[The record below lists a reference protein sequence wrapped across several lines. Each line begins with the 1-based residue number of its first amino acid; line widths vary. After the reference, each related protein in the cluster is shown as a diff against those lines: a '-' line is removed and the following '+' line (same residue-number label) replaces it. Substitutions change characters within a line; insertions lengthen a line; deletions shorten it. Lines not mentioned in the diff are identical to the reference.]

1 MKHNLKPVLSNSIV
15 TLRPLQAVDEVL
27 LQTVANEKELWTFGL
42 SDLSQPDELNK
53 YIHKALADREA
64 GTCAVWT
71 IYDHKSNK
79 VAGCT
84 RLTDIDWKD
93 ERGQIGAT
101 WIGESWR
108 GTGLNRAMKYEIL
121 TYGFETLG
129 LNRIE
134 FRVDERNMRSRR
146 AVMGI
151 GAHQEGILRQHMKTH
166 DGFLRN
172 TVFYSI
178 LKSEWPRIKHKHFTH
193 YVK

>member
-1 MKHNLKPVLSNSIV
+1 MKYNLQPVLANSKV

-27 LQTVANEKELWTFGL
+27 LQPVANEKDLWIYGL
-42 SDLSQPDELNK
+42 ADLSKPGELHK
-53 YIHKALADREA
+53 YINKAIADREE
-64 GTCAVWT
+64 GNCAAWT
-71 IYDHKSNK
+71 VYDHKSNQ

-84 RLTDIDWKD
+84 RLMEINPYN
-93 ERGQIGAT
+93 GSAHIGAT
-101 WIGESWR
+101 WIGQTWQ

-121 TYGFETLG
+121 NYAFEKLK

-146 AVMGI
+146 AVSGI

-178 LKSEWPRIKHKHFTH
+178 LKSEWPKIKQKNFTD
-193 YVK
+193 YGG